1 MIISLLCPNCNA
13 KTSLMSEKEL
23 IEKLKIGGIVS
34 IRDYLLEQQAKGLKI
49 ARTESGDP
57 SFAIPENVKKA
68 MNKALAEDKTH
79 YTAGAGIA
87 ELRKAIFKRVTEHN
101 QLHLNSF
108 TNVIITNGA
117 MNALFG
123 VFHAIVDHKKY
134 KILVPTPTWT
144 ETATNVTE
152 VGGTPVFYTFDPFS
166 QTPIDINELEKLVNA
181 DADIQALI
189 INSPHNPTGKILDL
203 ENLNLIIAFCQ
214 KHDLYLISD
223 EAYEQVTF
231 DGIKHISPASLS
243 DYDKIITIFS
253 FSKSYAM
260 SGVRLGCVCSTDES
274 ILKKLSK
281 IVRCSINGVSSVTQW
296 GGVSAVLE
304 TPQSYFDT
312 NLAEYTKRRNAIYE
326 GALNSKYLSPV
337 KPEGTFYLWCKID
350 DKWRP
355 EIRENRS
362 WYMTLE
368 YLKLGVGSAPGEVFG
383 PGGTNHIRFSFS
395 CSTEDVKLAAEQ
407 LPKLI

>member
-1 MIISLLCPNCNA
+1 MA
-13 KTSLMSEKEL
+13 EKEL
-23 IEKLKIGGIVS
+23 IEQLKVGGIVS

-57 SFAIPENVKKA
+57 SFAIPDNVKIA
-68 MNKALAEDKTH
+68 MNKALSEDKTH

-87 ELRKAIFKRVTEHN
+87 ELRKAIFKRSTEHN

-108 TNVIITNGA
+108 ANVIITNGA

-123 VFHAIVDHKKY
+123 VFHAIVDHKAY

-152 VGGTPVFYTFDPFS
+152 VGGTPVFYKFDPFS
-166 QTPIDINELEKLVNA
+166 KTPIDLNELENLVCE
-181 DADIQALI
+181 DDKIKALI

-203 ENLNLIIAFCQ
+203 ANLKSIIAFCQ
-214 KHDLYLISD
+214 KHGLFLISD

-243 DYDKIITIFS
+243 DYDKMITIFS

-260 SGVRLGCVCSTDES
+260 SGVRLGCVCTKHES

-304 TPQSYFDT
+304 TPQSYFDV

-326 GALNSKYLSPV
+326 GALKSPFLNPV

-350 DKWRP
+350 ANWRP
-355 EIRENRS
+355 DIKENRS

-383 PGGTNHIRFSFS
+383 PGGANHIRFSFS
-395 CSTEDVKLAAEQ
+395 CSTADVLFAAEQ
-407 LPKLI
+407 LPKLV